1 MAGASGPGLG
11 ALGALDPWVMGA
23 GDAVAAG
30 FRPQEKGLPAPWR
43 RPGAPGAGGGPE
55 AAPRRG
61 GDGGAPLLP
70 SSASSRASGSLGSQA
85 DRAGEGGARWAR
97 GAPGG
102 TGGAGGAGARAG
114 GDCGHSGRAGPD
126 EPLQPAPPP
135 ILSPRAQNHPRLPDG
150 GAPRSAKD
158 AMVSRGFP
166 ENVRQKALRGVSRGS
181 DGRFHVSIR
190 INPQKQAY
198 IGSSEDVCVA
208 ARMRDVAEVLLFGPA
223 ADTAFDV
230 REYDLEAVMRLEWRS
245 IGDFSSR
252 EAGIRDIAQ
261 MADHQGE
268 LARAERR
275 AAREQGP
282 LLPGMA
288 AGDAFSMRDYVRECS
303 RDFTL
308 ETHPFFFME
317 GVARQPPSEARSPLL
332 KNSVATPPTPEA
344 FEAPEAS
351 DGEAE
356 TGPLRPPPPPP
367 LPSEPFYLAKGAGRP
382 NDWGALG
389 FALGVPPPP
398 DPLRSSFV
406 PMQDAF
412 AAFGAPLRHHRSPSA
427 GRPARQEVDPTPPT
441 KAPRER
447 GKGLDSTE
455 PPTRGGPMEPLVWAE
470 TCQSFQCDACGD
482 AFDNFRTFA
491 WHCLNKG
498 CRQAKK
504 QWTCDLCD
512 RVFSGP
518 GNLAQHWT
526 KGSVN
531 PCAKEMRSRIPLR
544 HAQPDT
550 PAGRPDTPAGRPD
563 TPAGPPMEPTEP
575 LSLWAETCLSFQCDA
590 CGDTFDSFR
599 SFGGHCQR
607 KGCAQWMK
615 RWTCDLCDREFSGP
629 GPLSMH
635 WTHGALNPCAKVMRS
650 ITCRTEEPNGA
661 RLNGPQT
668 KREAKRA
675 RGDPSASAILEI
687 KWL

>member
-11 ALGALDPWVMGA
+11 ALGALDPWVVGA

-30 FRPQEKGLPAPWR
+30 FRPQEKGLPAAWR

-61 GDGGAPLLP
+61 GGRGRPPAPLLRLVTGVGLAGVP
-70 SSASSRASGSLGSQA
+70 GGQGRGGRRAVGQG
-85 DRAGEGGARWAR
+85 RAR
-97 GAPGG
+97 GHGG
-102 TGGAGGAGARAG
+102 RRGRWGAGG

-166 ENVRQKALRGVSRGS
+166 ENVRHKALRGVSRGS

-230 REYDLEAVMRLEWRS
+230 RGYDLEAVLRLEWLS

-317 GVARQPPSEARSPLL
+317 GVARQPPKRGRRFSKTPWRRRRLPKPSRPPRRPMARPRRGRCGRRRRRRSQASPSTSQRGRGVRTTGGLWGSRWGCRRRRTLSEALSSRCRTPL
-332 KNSVATPPTPEA
+332 PPSARPCGT
-344 FEAPEAS
+344 
-351 DGEAE
+351 
-356 TGPLRPPPPPP
+356 TGRPRPAGRPGRKSIPPPPP
-367 LPSEPFYLAKGAGRP
+367 RP
-382 NDWGALG
+382 PGSG
-389 FALGVPPPP
+389 
-398 DPLRSSFV
+398 
-406 PMQDAF
+406 
-412 AAFGAPLRHHRSPSA
+412 
-427 GRPARQEVDPTPPT
+427 
-441 KAPRER
+441 ER
-447 GKGLDSTE
+447 G
-455 PPTRGGPMEPLVWAE
+455 
-470 TCQSFQCDACGD
+470 
-482 AFDNFRTFA
+482 
-491 WHCLNKG
+491 
-498 CRQAKK
+498 
-504 QWTCDLCD
+504 
-512 RVFSGP
+512 
-518 GNLAQHWT
+518 
-526 KGSVN
+526 
-531 PCAKEMRSRIPLR
+531 
-544 HAQPDT
+544 
-550 PAGRPDTPAGRPD
+550 
-563 TPAGPPMEPTEP
+563 
-575 LSLWAETCLSFQCDA
+575 
-590 CGDTFDSFR
+590 
-599 SFGGHCQR
+599 
-607 KGCAQWMK
+607 
-615 RWTCDLCDREFSGP
+615 
-629 GPLSMH
+629 
-635 WTHGALNPCAKVMRS
+635 
-650 ITCRTEEPNGA
+650 
-661 RLNGPQT
+661 
-668 KREAKRA
+668 
-675 RGDPSASAILEI
+675 
-687 KWL
+687 